1 MPVSK
6 RRQIKQITFRQ
17 FLISSVGDQL
27 FLDERNK
34 KAFFSVI
41 TKVGLKTVVAESADS
56 GEFPT
61 RRIKISNI
69 VAISK
74 EIQPFKQNGKVAIS
88 TKSLGVIKGFNL
100 RKFTDFVQIDT
111 ISPPEEQG
119 QAEIFFRT
127 TIPLREIIRI
137 KKCRC
142 ARKKKKDTLR

>member
-6 RRQIKQITFRQ
+6 CRQIKRITFRQ
-17 FLISSVGDQL
+17 FLISSIGDQL
-27 FLDERNK
+27 FLNERNK

-74 EIQPFKQNGKVAIS
+74 EIQPFKRNGKVAIR

-100 RKFTDFVQIDT
+100 RKRPT
-111 ISPPEEQG
+111 IKEVYFSY
-119 QAEIFFRT
+119 EIKATRVW
-127 TIPLREIIRI
+127 L
-137 KKCRC
+137 
-142 ARKKKKDTLR
+142 